1 MDETSQNNYYCKKCY
16 HEITKEEMRRNAGLC
31 DKCFWA
37 YDEEDTKVYNKTA
50 NIIKTLSGILTFIG
64 ILAGLYFLLSSVI
77 LGIIIIISS
86 ICQYIFAKGFG
97 EIIQLLEDIKNK

>member
-50 NIIKTLSGILTFIG
+50 NIIKNLSGI
-64 ILAGLYFLLSSVI
+64 LSSVI